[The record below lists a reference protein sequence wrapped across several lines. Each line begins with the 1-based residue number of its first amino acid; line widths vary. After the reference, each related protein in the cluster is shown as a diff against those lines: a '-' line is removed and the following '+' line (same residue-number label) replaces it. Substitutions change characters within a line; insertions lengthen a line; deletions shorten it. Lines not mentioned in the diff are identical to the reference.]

1 MSDSGTHDPLQGT
14 CSCGR
19 NHISITLPRDAVTAG
34 RQAQIYFDDSR
45 PSHFPTPVLRVPL
58 TWVSSATIALFP
70 DETHTTIRRTFT
82 PASAPHVKQ
91 VFCGYCGTHISR
103 WSEQPRSE
111 ADFLSV
117 MLSTLGSRGLGRLEE
132 LDLLQTAEEAVVPT
146 TRTRTRQGRVGA
158 LDWYEELIEGSRLG
172 RTLQTRRGVG
182 TTADGSTAV
191 QWEVSEWTEADDEAA
206 PKRKAGE
213 IEGDDVGMTAMGVHE
228 TARDGP
234 RQL

>member
-1 MSDSGTHDPLQGT
+1 MSGSHTHGPLLGS

-19 NHISITLPRDAVTAG
+19 NHLSIALPGDAVTAG
-34 RQAQIYFDDSR
+34 RQALVYFDDSR
-45 PSHFPTPVLRVPL
+45 PSHLPTPVLRVPL
-58 TWVSSATIALFP
+58 TWVSSSTVALFP

-103 WSEQPRSE
+103 WSEQPRGE

-117 MLSTLGSRGLGRLEE
+117 MVGTLGRRGLDGR
-132 LDLLQTAEEAVVPT
+132 AEQHGQSAVVVPTT
-146 TRTRTRQGRVGA
+146 TRTRTRQGRAGA

-172 RTLQTRRGVG
+172 RTLQMRRGVG
-182 TTADGSTAV
+182 TTADGSTTV
-191 QWEVSEWTEADDEAA
+191 QWEVSEWTEGEDEAP

-213 IEGDDVGMTAMGVHE
+213 IEGDDDDVGMSMTA
-228 TARDGP
+228 
-234 RQL
+234 